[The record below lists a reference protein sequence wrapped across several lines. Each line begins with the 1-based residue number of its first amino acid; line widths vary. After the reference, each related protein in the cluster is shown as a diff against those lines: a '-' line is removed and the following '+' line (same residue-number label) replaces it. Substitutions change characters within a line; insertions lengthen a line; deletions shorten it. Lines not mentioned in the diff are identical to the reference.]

1 MAVHALHDCVSEV
14 PLPVHAL
21 PLLYCPTAQAYEAPP
36 LPHTV
41 QLSTVAFVR

>member
-1 MAVHALHDCVSEV
+1 MPHAVHSCVSDV

-21 PLLYCPTAQAYEAPP
+21 PLLYWPAAQPYVAPP

-41 QLSTVAFVR
+41 HVSTVAFVR